1 MKIKLTLSN
10 IKAKDLVMV
19 KLNKQILFLFFK
31 HCDTNVKKPGATKEK
46 GDAVTLRKNKYLTF
60 ICLKSTIKTL
70 EKGVKCVQRLQ

>member
-31 HCDTNVKKPGATKEK
+31 HCDTNVKRPGAKK
-46 GDAVTLRKNKYLTF
+46 
-60 ICLKSTIKTL
+60 
-70 EKGVKCVQRLQ
+70 

>member
-31 HCDTNVKKPGATKEK
+31 HCDTNVKRPGATK
-46 GDAVTLRKNKYLTF
+46 
-60 ICLKSTIKTL
+60 
-70 EKGVKCVQRLQ
+70 